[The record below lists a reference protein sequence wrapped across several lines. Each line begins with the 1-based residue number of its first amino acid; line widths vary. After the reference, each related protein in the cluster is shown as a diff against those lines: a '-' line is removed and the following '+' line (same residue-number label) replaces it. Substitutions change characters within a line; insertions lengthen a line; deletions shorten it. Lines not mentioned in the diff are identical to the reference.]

1 MKSNISTLLLLACF
15 HVGNSVAEVGTVSEG
30 GQDVATLRGAPI
42 NVEKQPPRMSR
53 VDNSDIKRKR
63 AYPMQ
68 PPVIPHKIDGYQ
80 VDLKVNQ
87 CLGCHSRRRS
97 EDSQATMVSVTHYM
111 DREGNFLADVSP
123 RRYFCEQCHVTQ
135 AATVPLLSN
144 EFVDIDSLITAT
156 SKVGRKQ

>member
-1 MKSNISTLLLLACF
+1 MRHIVLPLLLIALSCA
-15 HVGNSVAEVGTVSEG
+15 GNSVAEDSLLNEG
-30 GQDVATLRGAPI
+30 SQDLATLRNGPI
-42 NVEKQPPRMSR
+42 NREAQPPRISR
-53 VDNSDIKRKR
+53 VDNRDIKRKR

-68 PPVIPHKIDGYQ
+68 PPTTPHKVDGYQ

-87 CLGCHSRRRS
+87 CLSCHSRKRS

-135 AATVPLLSN
+135 ADTNPLLAN
-144 EFVDIDSLITAT
+144 DFVDIDTLISAK
-156 SKVGRKQ
+156 SKTRR

>member
-1 MKSNISTLLLLACF
+1 MTRLYLPFVLIACVISSYSLAENILRD
-15 HVGNSVAEVGTVSEG
+15 EG
-30 GQDVATLRGAPI
+30 SQDVATLRNGPI
-42 NVEKQPPRMSR
+42 NEEAQPPRISR
-53 VDNSDIKRKR
+53 VDNSDVKRRR

-68 PPVIPHKIDGYQ
+68 PPTIPHKIDGYQ

-87 CLGCHSRRRS
+87 CLGCHSRKRS

-135 AATVPLLSN
+135 ADTPALLVN
-144 EFVDIDSLITAT
+144 DFVDIDTLISAK
-156 SKVGRKQ
+156 SKVGQ